1 MENAS
6 IHEEL
11 EPPRSVVDHPS
22 RSNVKR
28 VDRVEPKWDRLRKK
42 FGEKF
47 SEGATLPEK
56 DIKSR
61 SPKDINVQSL
71 VLPIAFCSSN
81 VVSSRTPN
89 LMCDTTTNH

>member
-42 FGEKF
+42 VRGRIFRRGYVPGERHK
-47 SEGATLPEK
+47 EPKPERHK
-56 DIKSR
+56 CPVL
-61 SPKDINVQSL
+61 SPPHCMLQQQ
-71 VLPIAFCSSN
+71 CG
-81 VVSSRTPN
+81 VVKNPKP
-89 LMCDTTTNH
+89 DV